1 MQNNQFRVSRNS
13 AGVDY
18 MLPPCETSFHKH
30 RIRQFASSQ
39 IYWMT
44 LHKLW
49 ILKSQIWAAIMRNM
63 IDLLP
68 AMIEING
75 SKTAY
80 EDPNQR
86 PEVEIYFHVVDNVIQ
101 WYFWILWRRIRSWVR
116 IRSRLAVGN
125 WNTVFAGRIFKIKAG
140 WLFTSRLV
148 QCRTR
153 LSEWQAFEGDLRIT
167 KVLAQLYLTSAHC
180 FVY

>member
-1 MQNNQFRVSRNS
+1 MQNNQFRVSRNF

-18 MLPPCETSFHKH
+18 MLSPCETSFHKH
-30 RIRQFASSQ
+30 RTRQFASSQ
-39 IYWMT
+39 ISSYWMT

-49 ILKSQIWAAIMRNM
+49 ILKSQIWAAIIRNM

-75 SKTAY
+75 SKTAS

-86 PEVEIYFHVVDNVIQ
+86 PEVEIDFHVVDNVIQ
-101 WYFWILWRRIRSWVR
+101 WYFWMVWRRMRSWVR

-125 WNTVFAGRIFKIKAG
+125 WIMVFAGRICKIKA
-140 WLFTSRLV
+140 
-148 QCRTR
+148 C
-153 LSEWQAFEGDLRIT
+153 
-167 KVLAQLYLTSAHC
+167 LTDSSLHASC
-180 FVY
+180 NVGPG